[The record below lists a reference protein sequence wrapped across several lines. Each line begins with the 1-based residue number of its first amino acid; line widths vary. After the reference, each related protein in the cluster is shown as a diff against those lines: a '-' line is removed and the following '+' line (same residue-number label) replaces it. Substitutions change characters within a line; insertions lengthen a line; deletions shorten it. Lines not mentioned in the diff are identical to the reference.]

1 MRLRTIE
8 KVNVKNKRVL
18 VRADF
23 NVAIKNGVIED
34 DFRIKKTIPTLR
46 FLLKQRAKI
55 IIITHLGRPEGDG
68 IHGDPSMS
76 LRKIARRLS
85 KDIGRPVQFVSEC
98 VGKKAESAVAKLKPG
113 EILMLENLRFHK
125 EEEENDPVFAH
136 SLAKLADVYVNE
148 AFSVSHRAHAS
159 VDAVTEFL
167 PSYAGILLAEE
178 IKVLHRACMKP
189 RLPLVMVMGGAKI
202 ETKIKLIKRFFDT
215 ANNILLGGMIANHVL
230 QAQGIAIGKSKL
242 DEEMIGKLKGLEL
255 TSSKLHLPVD
265 VVVARKASED
275 AVAKV
280 SAVGNVEDNEII
292 LDIGPDT
299 IELFS
304 HIVEKARTIIWNGPL
319 GFSEIPQFSH
329 GTFEF
334 AKVVA
339 KSKAFTIVGG
349 GESVAALDALGL
361 SKKIGFISTGGG
373 AMLDLLAGEPMPG
386 IEALMRNKK
395 KL

>member
-1 MRLRTIE
+1 
-8 KVNVKNKRVL
+8 
-18 VRADF
+18 
-23 NVAIKNGVIED
+23 
-34 DFRIKKTIPTLR
+34 
-46 FLLKQRAKI
+46 
-55 IIITHLGRPEGDG
+55 
-68 IHGDPSMS
+68 
-76 LRKIARRLS
+76 
-85 KDIGRPVQFVSEC
+85 
-98 VGKKAESAVAKLKPG
+98 
-113 EILMLENLRFHK
+113 
-125 EEEENDPVFAH
+125 
-136 SLAKLADVYVNE
+136 
-148 AFSVSHRAHAS
+148 
-159 VDAVTEFL
+159 
-167 PSYAGILLAEE
+167 
-178 IKVLHRACMKP
+178 
-189 RLPLVMVMGGAKI
+189 
-202 ETKIKLIKRFFDT
+202 
-215 ANNILLGGMIANHVL
+215 
-230 QAQGIAIGKSKL
+230 QGIAIGKSKL